1 MSLGDG
7 AFFVRNKN
15 LCPQGLIDGG
25 VTHMILSV
33 IQDTLLDA
41 VKLLPFLFITY
52 LIMEY
57 IEHRTS
63 EKSRILMKKSGK
75 LGPAFGGILGLLP
88 QCGFSTAASNLYAG
102 RVITLGTL
110 LAVFL
115 STSDEMLP
123 VLISEQAPVN
133 TILKILA
140 IKGAIGIFAGFLI
153 DLLNQKRKDYS
164 HEEMRIKQ
172 MCDHQ
177 HCHCGKENIFSSA
190 LHHTLQV
197 FLFIVVIS
205 FLLNL
210 LIEFVGK
217 DTLESLLTGKAILGP
232 LLAGLIGLI
241 PNCASSV
248 LLTRLYL
255 SGMLGAGSLL
265 AGLLAGSGVG
275 LLVLYKVNDNLR
287 ENIRITL
294 LLYGL
299 GVLCGIAVEVV
310 GGARFIGY
318 NLG

>member
-1 MSLGDG
+1 
-7 AFFVRNKN
+7 
-15 LCPQGLIDGG
+15 
-25 VTHMILSV
+25 MILPV
-33 IQDTLLDA
+33 IQDTLLDTL
-41 VKLLPFLFITY
+41 KLLPFLFITY

-63 EKSRILMKKSGK
+63 EKSRLLMKKSGK
-75 LGPAFGGILGLLP
+75 WGPALGGILGVLP

-123 VLISEQAPVN
+123 VLISEQAPISM
-133 TILKILA
+133 ILKILA
-140 IKGAIGIFAGFLI
+140 LKALIGICAGFLT
-153 DLLNQKRKDYS
+153 DLFCRRRKGADR
-164 HEEMRIKQ
+164 EELRIEH

-177 HCHCGKENIFSSA
+177 HCHCGEGNFLSSA
-190 LHHTLQV
+190 LSHTLQV
-197 FLFIVVIS
+197 FVFILAIS

-210 LIEFVGK
+210 LIAFAGEDK
-217 DTLESLLTGKAILGP
+217 LEALLTGREILGT
-232 LLAGLIGLI
+232 LFAGLIGLI

-255 SGMLGAGSLL
+255 SGMLGAGSML

-275 LLVLYKVNDNLR
+275 LLVLYKVNDNLK

-294 LLYGL
+294 LLYFL
-299 GVLCGIAVEVV
+299 GVVCGIGIEWA
-310 GGARFIGY
+310 GLFQAQI
-318 NLG
+318 